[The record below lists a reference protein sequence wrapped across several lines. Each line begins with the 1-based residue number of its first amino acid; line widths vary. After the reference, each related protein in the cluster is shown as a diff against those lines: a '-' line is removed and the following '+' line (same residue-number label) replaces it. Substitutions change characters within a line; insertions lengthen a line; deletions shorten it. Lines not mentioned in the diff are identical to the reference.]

1 MRKKK
6 KNMPII
12 LAIVVGTLALALV
25 LFARYWRSEVKK
37 RSSETVSSETE
48 LKKHD
53 VRIYK
58 TDSASI
64 EYEEDWLSEE
74 LKDEIHLSIRE
85 GSYVTLLVKP
95 KKLQLLTSVDI
106 VDVKDHFSQV
116 QSMIRPTSGGSFRVI
131 FTMPDNDIMINFNFD
146 EEELPE
152 TEEDLPEIDLESE
165 RETEGSPYGL
175 VLHGLTADI
184 ITSYNGE
191 FDDNYFL
198 KQLGDALHIDQ
209 PGSEYHAVTD
219 VTFSRQSYDGE
230 KDADKVYH
238 YIYLNDDPEWKL
250 LSTYYMADNAYI
262 FTKAV
267 EEETQQTAA
276 QGMAGAASSS
286 GGSVSYSAPAS
297 SSGSSTTVE
306 TSFDILSVS
315 KNLLAYCGGEEHFY
329 DACFNYVLESGKTGM
344 IVGTMSGFSID
355 PDGRKAD
362 FSISLNTGETIK
374 GTYSKSKDQ
383 FSFSGL

>member
-116 QSMIRPTSGGSFRVI
+116 QSMIRPTCRLLGMRMTRGLAGSMRLQVRTQNWIASLSFQRI
-131 FTMPDNDIMINFNFD
+131 QGIIA
-146 EEELPE
+146 
-152 TEEDLPEIDLESE
+152 DL
-165 RETEGSPYGL
+165 
-175 VLHGLTADI
+175 
-184 ITSYNGE
+184 
-191 FDDNYFL
+191 
-198 KQLGDALHIDQ
+198 
-209 PGSEYHAVTD
+209 
-219 VTFSRQSYDGE
+219 
-230 KDADKVYH
+230 
-238 YIYLNDDPEWKL
+238 
-250 LSTYYMADNAYI
+250 M
-262 FTKAV
+262 
-267 EEETQQTAA
+267 
-276 QGMAGAASSS
+276 
-286 GGSVSYSAPAS
+286 
-297 SSGSSTTVE
+297 TVE
-306 TSFDILSVS
+306 VMQLVYIALVS
-315 KNLLAYCGGEEHFY
+315 IW
-329 DACFNYVLESGKTGM
+329 S
-344 IVGTMSGFSID
+344 
-355 PDGRKAD
+355 
-362 FSISLNTGETIK
+362 
-374 GTYSKSKDQ
+374 
-383 FSFSGL
+383 

>member
-152 TEEDLPEIDLESE
+152 TEEELPEIDLESE
-165 RETEGSPYGL
+165 RQTEGTPYGL
-175 VLHGLTADI
+175 TLHGLTADI
-184 ITSYNGE
+184 ITSYNG
-191 FDDNYFL
+191 
-198 KQLGDALHIDQ
+198 
-209 PGSEYHAVTD
+209 
-219 VTFSRQSYDGE
+219 
-230 KDADKVYH
+230 
-238 YIYLNDDPEWKL
+238 
-250 LSTYYMADNAYI
+250 
-262 FTKAV
+262 
-267 EEETQQTAA
+267 
-276 QGMAGAASSS
+276 
-286 GGSVSYSAPAS
+286 
-297 SSGSSTTVE
+297 
-306 TSFDILSVS
+306 
-315 KNLLAYCGGEEHFY
+315 
-329 DACFNYVLESGKTGM
+329 
-344 IVGTMSGFSID
+344 
-355 PDGRKAD
+355 
-362 FSISLNTGETIK
+362 
-374 GTYSKSKDQ
+374 
-383 FSFSGL
+383 